1 MNMSDTEGKH
11 ERLEYVKASYR
22 QGGYWRRRPYT
33 RDNPTIAQ
41 RLVRSQFIRIAHFEG
56 TGKFGS
62 IRVGDKVIP
71 RSAKVIKDK
80 MKPVTVPKP
89 EVVTVPVILVRE
101 LLKRIEG

>member
-1 MNMSDTEGKH
+1 MSE
-11 ERLEYVKASYR
+11 EQLEYVKPSYR

-41 RLVRSQFIRIAHFEG
+41 RKVLSQFTKIAHYEG
-56 TGKFGS
+56 TGKFGT
-62 IRVGDKVIP
+62 IEVEGKVIP

-89 EVVTVPVILVRE
+89 ELMPGWILLDRE
-101 LLKRIEG
+101 LLKKIILSSTSSS